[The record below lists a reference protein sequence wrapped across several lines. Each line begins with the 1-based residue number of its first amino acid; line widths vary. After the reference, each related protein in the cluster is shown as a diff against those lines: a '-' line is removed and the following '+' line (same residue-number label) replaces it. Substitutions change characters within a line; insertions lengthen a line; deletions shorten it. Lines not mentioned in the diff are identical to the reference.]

1 MKRPGWTLRRKI
13 LLGQGVVLLL
23 LAIISGV
30 AFQRLDRLGRASEA
44 ILRENYRSILAAE
57 NMIDA
62 LERQDSAMLLVALGH
77 REDGITQFRAHESRF
92 LAWYARARDNITIR
106 GEEEILDRIDSS
118 YRQYLESFDELIL
131 RAAEPGDRAD
141 LFYRESVLPVFHAVR
156 DGCTRLRRVNESA
169 MLEASDR
176 AEQVARSSVILL
188 LAIGGGAVA
197 FGVVFSLLLAT
208 LLVRPVRRLL
218 GATQRIARGDYDVD
232 VLDAGTDELG
242 RLSDEFNEMA
252 SQLRAYR
259 DMNVERIVA
268 EKQRSDAILQS
279 IDDGLIVLDD
289 SLVVR
294 RINPSAA
301 RALRIHSAEAYDR
314 PILELVEDDRFLEAV
329 RAAAAG
335 TAGPSPRSTGVDDIL
350 ELHDQEVSRYFQYS
364 VTPVTLSSGARIGVV
379 IVLRDV
385 TKLRELDRLKSEF
398 VMTASHELRT
408 PLTSIEMSLD
418 LLVENAGNRLN
429 PREQELLQ
437 AAHEDVGRLDQLV
450 ENLLDLTKI
459 EAGRI
464 DMKFETVSIGELFED
479 VHSIFAVQFQDKGV
493 ELNVRLPDSGL
504 ACRMDPEKI
513 EWVLT
518 NLLANALRYT
528 DPGGRVE
535 VSAERMGQWVSVSV
549 GDTGAGIPSEY
560 QSRIFDQFVQLDSR
574 RGGGAGLG
582 LALSREIVRAHG
594 GAIWVDSEPGK
605 GSLFTFTL
613 PTGDSRRASGKEAPL
628 DGATVDSH
636 RR

>member
-1 MKRPGWTLRRKI
+1 MSRPSWTLRRKI

-30 AFQRLDRLGRASEA
+30 AFHRLERLGRASEA

-77 REDGITQFRAHESRF
+77 WDDGVSQFRTNEARF

-106 GEEEILDRIDSS
+106 GEDEILDRIGSS
-118 YRQYLESFDELIL
+118 YRRYLESFDELRL
-131 RAAEPGDRAD
+131 RAADPGDQSDA
-141 LFYRESVLPVFHAVR
+141 FYGESILPVFHTVR
-156 DGCTRLRRVNESA
+156 DACTRLRQVNESA
-169 MLEASDR
+169 MLQASDR
-176 AEQVARSSVILL
+176 AEQVARSGVILL
-188 LAIGGGAVA
+188 LIIGGSAVA
-197 FGVVFSLLLAT
+197 FGVLFSLFLAT

-218 GATQRIARGDYDVD
+218 EATQRIAHGDYDVE
-232 VLDAGTDELG
+232 VLGSGSDELG

-279 IDDGLIVLDD
+279 IDDGLILLDD
-289 SLVVR
+289 SLIVR

-301 RALRIHSAEAYDR
+301 RAIGIHGEEVRDR
-314 PILELVEDDRFLEAV
+314 PLLELVEDERFLEAV
-329 RAAAAG
+329 RGAAAG
-335 TAGPSPRSTGVDDIL
+335 TAASYPRSSVADDIL
-350 ELHDQEVSRYFQYS
+350 ELHDQEVPRYFQYS
-364 VTPVTLSSGARIGVV
+364 VTPVALSSGARIGVV

-418 LLVENAGNRLN
+418 LLAENARDRLE
-429 PREQELLQ
+429 PRERELLQ
-437 AAHEDVGRLDQLV
+437 AAHEDVDRLDRLV
-450 ENLLDLTKI
+450 ESLLDLTKI
-459 EAGRI
+459 ESGRI
-464 DMKFETVSIGELFED
+464 EMKFMTVSIAQLFED
-479 VHSIFAVQFQDKGV
+479 VRSIFAVQFQDRGV
-493 ELNVRLPDSGL
+493 ALEVRPPSMGL
-504 ACRMDPEKI
+504 ACRADPEKI

-528 DPGGRVE
+528 DSGGRVE

-549 GDTGAGIPSEY
+549 GDTGAGIAPEY
-560 QSRIFDQFVQLDSR
+560 QSRIFDQFVQLDSQH
-574 RGGGAGLG
+574 GGGAGLG

-594 GAIWVDSEPGK
+594 GAIWVDSEPGE
-605 GSLFTFTL
+605 GSLFTFAL
-613 PTGDSRRASGKEAPL
+613 PAGGIEPGIREGGID
-628 DGATVDSH
+628 
-636 RR
+636 